1 MAAANLVTKQV
12 ATNVIV
18 PLIPKLLDVFRKDEV
33 IDIVWTSPDHSAV
46 SILWG
51 AFKYESGEKKQFTI
65 KGKPGFVQA
74 VLKDLNKKG
83 AYNVLSNGGK
93 A

>member
-1 MAAANLVTKQV
+1 MAAQVISKQV
-12 ATNVIV
+12 AQNVIV
-18 PLIPKLLDVFRKDEV
+18 PLIPKVLDLFRKDEV
-33 IDIVWTSPDHSAV
+33 ILIEWTSPDHTSV

-51 AFKYESGEKKQFTI
+51 VFKYEKGERKTFTI

-83 AYNVLSNGGK
+83 AYQVLTNAGT